1 MSREAHV
8 RLCESVGVRFRCATR
23 PVTES
28 FFKTLKTELVYTE
41 HYRNREEARHNL
53 FEYIEVFYNRQRK
66 HSFLGYKSPV
76 DFLGSLNNLVE
87 LRDKAVD
94 CSI

>member
-23 PVTES
+23 PVTET

-41 HYRNREEARHNL
+41 HYRTREEARYSL
-53 FEYIEVFYNRQRK
+53 FEYIEVFYNRKRK
-66 HSFLGYKSPV
+66 HSTLGYNSPV
-76 DFLGSLNNLVE
+76 EFLRYQKQPIAMAS
-87 LRDKAVD
+87 
-94 CSI
+94 